1 MFISDQQTKESIID
15 LHQDRQ
21 VKELTAVLCV
31 YNQFISYLNLSEI
44 VFCPFGIHRCI
55 LKLVLSVFSHKNNK
69 NQSSLKFK
77 MAAKKRAEK
86 RRSSL
91 SRKTIAKRA
100 IQDGSVGGASSSTS
114 SSNNQPQQAE
124 NVAITTTTPQNYTP
138 TTTKLRKVVN
148 KSYEKIIN
156 NSYISSKVRNTRMT
170 RSLSKKLSS
179 LYKKKQDT
187 LNATGY
193 KLQEVALLKQSINN
207 AGVCKPPRGKLEIL
221 SKPNKRHGLA
231 ESMLLR
237 CTLCNHKTPLE
248 TSPKV
253 SPSLHLQKK
262 KKSKVYDINICSVL
276 ASFANGIGHSGLK
289 QLCADLNIHPPVQ
302 KLSFNN
308 ITKLISTQRKQ
319 RIQRY
324 KRN

>member
-1 MFISDQQTKESIID
+1 
-15 LHQDRQ
+15 
-21 VKELTAVLCV
+21 
-31 YNQFISYLNLSEI
+31 
-44 VFCPFGIHRCI
+44 
-55 LKLVLSVFSHKNNK
+55 
-69 NQSSLKFK
+69 
-77 MAAKKRAEK
+77 
-86 RRSSL
+86 
-91 SRKTIAKRA
+91 
-100 IQDGSVGGASSSTS
+100 
-114 SSNNQPQQAE
+114 
-124 NVAITTTTPQNYTP
+124 
-138 TTTKLRKVVN
+138 
-148 KSYEKIIN
+148 
-156 NSYISSKVRNTRMT
+156 MT
-170 RSLSKKLSS
+170 RSLSKKLSF

-207 AGVCKPPRGKLEIL
+207 AAVCKNCKSSRGKLEIL

-262 KKSKVYDINICSVL
+262 KKSKVYDINIRSVL

-289 QLCADLNIHPPVQ
+289 QLCADLNLHAPVQ

-308 ITKLISTQRKQ
+308 ITKLISKATDLAVQEELKCSGQ
-319 RIQRY
+319 KLMQEMLENDPDNVHVNEHGDVVADVAVTVDGTWQ
-324 KRN
+324 KRGHTSKIGVIYYNQF

>member
-1 MFISDQQTKESIID
+1 
-15 LHQDRQ
+15 
-21 VKELTAVLCV
+21 
-31 YNQFISYLNLSEI
+31 
-44 VFCPFGIHRCI
+44 
-55 LKLVLSVFSHKNNK
+55 
-69 NQSSLKFK
+69 

-100 IQDGSVGGASSSTS
+100 KSNKVAASIQDGSVGGASSSTS
-114 SSNNQPQQAE
+114 SSNNQPQHIPQQAE

-207 AGVCKPPRGKLEIL
+207 AAVCKNCKSSRGKLEIL

-237 CTLCNHKTPLE
+237 FTLCNHKTPLE

-289 QLCADLNIHPPVQ
+289 QLCADLNLHPPVQ
-302 KLSFNN
+302 RLSFNN
-308 ITKLISTQRKQ
+308 ITKLISKATDLAVQEEL
-319 RIQRY
+319 
-324 KRN
+324 KRSGQN

>member
-1 MFISDQQTKESIID
+1 
-15 LHQDRQ
+15 
-21 VKELTAVLCV
+21 
-31 YNQFISYLNLSEI
+31 
-44 VFCPFGIHRCI
+44 
-55 LKLVLSVFSHKNNK
+55 
-69 NQSSLKFK
+69 

-100 IQDGSVGGASSSTS
+100 KSNKVAASIQDGSVGGASSSTS

-170 RSLSKKLSS
+170 RSLSKKLSF

-193 KLQEVALLKQSINN
+193 KLQEVTLLKQSIN
-207 AGVCKPPRGKLEIL
+207 
-221 SKPNKRHGLA
+221 
-231 ESMLLR
+231 
-237 CTLCNHKTPLE
+237 
-248 TSPKV
+248 
-253 SPSLHLQKK
+253 
-262 KKSKVYDINICSVL
+262 
-276 ASFANGIGHSGLK
+276 
-289 QLCADLNIHPPVQ
+289 
-302 KLSFNN
+302 
-308 ITKLISTQRKQ
+308 
-319 RIQRY
+319 
-324 KRN
+324 